1 MQYIHL
7 TDDIDELNLRM
18 RTFYG
23 LKRNGVNTVQDMI
36 RSKENNELKDFA
48 WLGKGNISEIEQ
60 LVNSLYS
67 GDGEYIIVKEPP
79 ITDH

>member
-67 GDGEYIIVKEPP
+67 GDGEYLLVEEPP

>member
-67 GDGEYIIVKEPP
+67 GDGEYIIVNELP

>member
-1 MQYIHL
+1 
-7 TDDIDELNLRM
+7 
-18 RTFYG
+18 
-23 LKRNGVNTVQDMI
+23 MI

>member
-7 TDDIDELNLRM
+7 TDDIDELDLRM

-67 GDGEYIIVKEPP
+67 GDGEYLLVEEPP

>member
-48 WLGKGNISEIEQ
+48 WKLS
-60 LVNSLYS
+60 S
-67 GDGEYIIVKEPP
+67 
-79 ITDH
+79 